1 MAKSKSELR
10 KWLDG
15 LAIEAADQTRLYDS
29 SINKLYHCL
38 SSLYMWWREAK
49 QYEGFLDELYDEFNI
64 TTRRKNEENFVRVIR
79 LTWRIDWDGS
89 RGASLQKWSKALK
102 EIHHEYETNKER
114 YKFNSIDSLILFIR
128 SSGGVSGLIKDK
140 TESDWHSPNFVDT
153 LHSAI

>member
-79 LTWRIDWDGS
+79 LMEAEVLHYRSGVK
-89 RGASLQKWSKALK
+89 LSK
-102 EIHHEYETNKER
+102 
-114 YKFNSIDSLILFIR
+114 KFTTSTKQTKRDTSSIQLI
-128 SSGGVSGLIKDK
+128 VSYY
-140 TESDWHSPNFVDT
+140 SFVQVEV
-153 LHSAI
+153 

>member
-15 LAIEAADQTRLYDS
+15 LAIEASDQTRLYDS

-38 SSLYMWWREAK
+38 SSLYMWWREAQ
-49 QYEGFLDELYDEFNI
+49 QYEGFLDELYEEFNI

-102 EIHHEYETNKER
+102 EINHEYE
-114 YKFNSIDSLILFIR
+114 
-128 SSGGVSGLIKDK
+128 
-140 TESDWHSPNFVDT
+140 W
-153 LHSAI
+153 